1 MGTLVTRVTGTCSL
15 AFGTPPADAEVGAV
29 ITGTPY
35 EPSGPDVTVE
45 VVDGAGELLTDA
57 TVEVTMSLAPG
68 SGLGSLSGTLSHVTS
83 GGIATFGDLTIG
95 ARGLYS
101 LQASSPGLASAFSE
115 IFRIDPPGVDC
126 LEDVPC
132 EDTVTTGRSS
142 LNLLGVPNADL
153 DAGRLFLS
161 FGAGLVIDCAGY
173 DELTADTAVFD
184 VTGDRAKVTTMTID
198 KRVMAQVPNNGAS
211 FLQVCFASPDDDFVT
226 RSGAPVLDS
235 QDVRLGRRRRGRSG
249 LQGAVGGLRPG
260 GASVRVEAPEDGRGR
275 RRHPGA
281 AAGRR
286 SCHAALSGGTG
297 KRHDAELR
305 EQRVA
310 PAESAGAARQRGT
323 RHARR
328 ARAA

>member
-1 MGTLVTRVTGTCSL
+1 MPCSYAGTGAWTIAAKQANNFNGQPGNNVTAVGTLVTRVTGTCSL

-235 QDVRLGRRRRGRSG
+235 QTFDWDGDGVADPVYKG
-249 LQGAVGGLRPG
+249 LLADCGPAAPPCVSKRQKTGAG
-260 GASVRVEAPEDGRGR
+260 DGVIQAQLPAGDPAM
-275 RRHPGA
+275 RH
-281 AAGRR
+281 
-286 SCHAALSGGTG
+286 
-297 KRHDAELR
+297 
-305 EQRVA
+305 
-310 PAESAGAARQRGT
+310 
-323 RHARR
+323 
-328 ARAA
+328 